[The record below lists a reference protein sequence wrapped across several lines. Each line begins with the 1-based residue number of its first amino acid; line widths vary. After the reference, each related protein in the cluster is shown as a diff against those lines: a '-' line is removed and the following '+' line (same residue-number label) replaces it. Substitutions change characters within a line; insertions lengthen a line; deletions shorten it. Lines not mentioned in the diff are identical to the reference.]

1 MTQSELKGHLPSPI
15 INAENEPFWK
25 AAQDDRLILKFCK
38 DCSQYHYY
46 PRTICPH
53 CGSDN
58 TEWKESS
65 GDGLIYSYTVMRRGV
80 EHPFAMAYITLS
92 EGIKVLSHITDSDV
106 DQLQI
111 GQAVKLVFKPT
122 QDGQKVALFK
132 VVT

>member
-1 MTQSELKGHLPSPI
+1 MTPSELKGHLPSPI
-15 INAENEPFWK
+15 INAENELFWK
-25 AAQDDRLILKFCK
+25 AAQEDRFILKICK
-38 DCSQYHYY
+38 ACSQYHYY

-80 EHPFAMAYITLS
+80 EHSFAMAYITLS

-106 DQLQI
+106 DQLKI

>member
-1 MTQSELKGHLPSPI
+1 MQPDLKGHLPSPI
-15 INAENEPFWK
+15 INAENELFWN
-25 AAQDDRLILKFCK
+25 AAQDNRFMLKFCQS
-38 DCSQYHYY
+38 CFQHHYY

-53 CGSDN
+53 CGSSN

-65 GDGLIYSYTVMRRGV
+65 GDGVIYSYTVMRRGV

-106 DQLQI
+106 NQLKI
-111 GQAVKLVFKPT
+111 GQQVKLVFKPT